1 MQACIYQISD
11 FPFWN
16 SSVTFKFRLLPPI
29 FKVVGDQMKS
39 CLPIF
44 NVVNDQMKSCLPI
57 FNVVNDQMKS
67 CLLIFNVVNDQ
78 MKSCLLIFIVVND
91 QMQLCLA
98 IFKAAGDQYVI
109 PSFLSNERVSGEAS
123 NCVVTEQNCV
133 IQRLKSKG

>member
-44 NVVNDQMKSCLPI
+44 NVVNDQMQLCLPV
-57 FNVVNDQMKS
+57 FNVVNDQMQ
-67 CLLIFNVVNDQ
+67 LYLP
-78 MKSCLLIFIVVND
+78 IFIVVND

>member
-29 FKVVGDQMKS
+29 FKVVG
-39 CLPIF
+39 
-44 NVVNDQMKSCLPI
+44 DQMKSCLPI